1 MVAYRQLHLP
11 RRLARAHENNSMQ
24 KIKLAPHLPDFSR
37 IVYGAWR
44 MNDDVDNAPKDA
56 LEKIQAALDV
66 GITTFDH
73 ADIYGDYSCET
84 LFGAALRLDSSI
96 KNRIQIV
103 TKCDIML
110 MSEKYPE
117 RHVKHYDTSP
127 AHIKASVDASLARLG
142 VDVIDVLLIHRPD
155 PLMNAAATGA
165 CLDEL
170 VKVGKIRAAGASNFM
185 PHDWNLLQA
194 NMSTPLVTNQLE
206 ISLLARQALTDGTLA
221 QAQQV
226 KAPPMAWSPL
236 GGGNLFIDGED
247 DGGGSAWRLR
257 PALMRIAE
265 NYGVRTDAV
274 AIAWLL
280 AHPAQILP
288 VLGTTQIPRI
298 AKLGDAFKVDM
309 TREMWFELLEL
320 AEGHEVA

>member
-1 MVAYRQLHLP
+1 MALESNPMQTIQLHPSLP
-11 RRLARAHENNSMQ
+11 H
-24 KIKLAPHLPDFSR
+24 FSR

-44 MNDDVDNAPKDA
+44 MNDDVDNSPKDA
-56 LEKIQAALDV
+56 LEKIHAALGA

-84 LFGAALRLDSSI
+84 LFGAALRLDPSI
-96 KNRIQIV
+96 KARTQHV

-110 MSEKYPE
+110 LSEKYPE
-117 RHVKHYDTSP
+117 RRVKHYDTTP

-142 VDVIDVLLIHRPD
+142 LDVLDVLLIHRPD
-155 PLMNAAATGA
+155 PFMDAAATGA

-170 VKVGKIRAAGASNFM
+170 VKVGKIRAAGVSNFKTW
-185 PHDWNLLQA
+185 DWDLLQA
-194 NMSTPLVTNQLE
+194 NMTSPLVTNQLE
-206 ISLLARQALTDGTLA
+206 ISLLARETFTDGTLA
-221 QAQQV
+221 QAQQH

-236 GGGNLFIDGED
+236 GGGSLFIDNES
-247 DGGGSAWRLR
+247 DGDGAAWRVR
-257 PALMRIAE
+257 PALMRMAE

-280 AHPAQILP
+280 AHPANILP

-298 AKLGDAFKVDM
+298 ERLADAFKVDM
-309 TREMWFELLEL
+309 SRETWFELFEL
-320 AEGHEVA
+320 ANGQEVA

>member
-1 MVAYRQLHLP
+1 
-11 RRLARAHENNSMQ
+11 MQ
-24 KIKLAPHLPDFSR
+24 KIKLHPSLPDFSR

-56 LEKIQAALDV
+56 LAKIQAALDV

-96 KNRIQIV
+96 KDRIQIV

-110 MSEKYPE
+110 KSEKYPE

-142 VDVIDVLLIHRPD
+142 VDVIDVLLLHRPD
-155 PLMNAAATGA
+155 PFMDAAATGA

-170 VKVGKIRAAGASNFM
+170 IKVGKIRAAGVSNFM

-194 NMSTPLVTNQLE
+194 NMTSKLVTNQLE
-206 ISLLARQALTDGTLA
+206 ISLLARHPFTDGTLA
-221 QAQQV
+221 QAQQL

-236 GGGNLFIDGED
+236 GGGALFTDETHAD
-247 DGGGSAWRLR
+247 HLR
-257 PALMRIAE
+257 PALHRIAVHH
-265 NYGVRTDAV
+265 GVMIEAV
-274 AIAWLL
+274 AVAWLL
-280 AHPAQILP
+280 AHPARILP
-288 VLGTTQIPRI
+288 VMGTNNLERI
-298 AKLGDAFKVDM
+298 SKLGDAFKVDM
-309 TREMWFELLEL
+309 PRETWFELLEL
-320 AEGHEVA
+320 ARGHEVA

>member
-1 MVAYRQLHLP
+1 
-11 RRLARAHENNSMQ
+11 MQ
-24 KIKLAPHLPDFSR
+24 KIKLHLSLPDFSR

-44 MNDDVDNAPKDA
+44 MNDDVDNALTDA

-96 KNRIQIV
+96 KDRIQIV

-110 MSEKYPE
+110 KSEKYPE
-117 RHVKHYDTSP
+117 RHIKHYDTSP

-142 VDVIDVLLIHRPD
+142 VDVIDVLLLHRPD
-155 PLMNAAATGA
+155 PFMDAAATGA
-165 CLDEL
+165 CLDALIKE
-170 VKVGKIRAAGASNFM
+170 GKIRGVGVSNFKTW
-185 PHDWNLLQA
+185 DWDLLQT
-194 NMSTPLVTNQLE
+194 NMKSPLVTNQLE
-206 ISLLARQALTDGTLA
+206 IILLALDAFTDETLA
-221 QAQQV
+221 QAQQL

-236 GGGNLFIDGED
+236 GGGALFTD
-247 DGGGSAWRLR
+247 DDAADRIR
-257 PALMRIAE
+257 PALHRIAIHH
-265 NYGVRTDAV
+265 GVMIDAV

-280 AHPAQILP
+280 AHPARILP
-288 VLGTTQIPRI
+288 VVGTTQIPRI

-309 TREMWFELLEL
+309 PHETWFELLEL
-320 AEGHEVA
+320 ARGHEVA

>member
-1 MVAYRQLHLP
+1 MAFVSKP
-11 RRLARAHENNSMQ
+11 NNKMQ
-24 KIKLAPHLPDFSR
+24 KIKLHPTLPDFSR

-44 MNDDVDNAPKDA
+44 MNDDVDNAPSDA

-84 LFGAALRLDSSI
+84 LFGAALRLDASI
-96 KNRIQIV
+96 KDRIQIV

-110 MSEKYPE
+110 KSEKYPE

-127 AHIKASVDASLARLG
+127 AHIKASVDASLARMG
-142 VDVIDVLLIHRPD
+142 VDVIDVLLLHRPD
-155 PLMNAAATGA
+155 PFMDAAATGA

-170 VKVGKIRAAGASNFM
+170 VKVGKIRASGVSNFKTW
-185 PHDWNLLQA
+185 DWDLLQA

-206 ISLLARQALTDGTLA
+206 ISLLARDTFTDGTLA
-221 QAQQV
+221 QAQQH
-226 KAPPMAWSPL
+226 KTPPMAWSPL
-236 GGGNLFIDGED
+236 GGGNLFSDTEY
-247 DGGGSAWRLR
+247 DGGGAAFRLR

-280 AHPAQILP
+280 AHPANILP

-298 AKLGDAFKVDM
+298 ERLADAFKVDM
-309 TREMWFELLEL
+309 TREMWFELFEL
-320 AEGHEVA
+320 ANGHEVA

>member
-1 MVAYRQLHLP
+1 
-11 RRLARAHENNSMQ
+11 MQ
-24 KIKLAPHLPDFSR
+24 KIKLHPSLPDFSR

-44 MNDDVDNAPKDA
+44 MNDDVDNAPSDA

-84 LFGAALRLDSSI
+84 LFGAALRLDASI

-127 AHIKASVDASLARLG
+127 VHIKASVDASLARLG

-155 PLMNAAATGA
+155 PFMDAAATGA

-170 VKVGKIRAAGASNFM
+170 VKVGKIRAAGVSNFKTW
-185 PHDWNLLQA
+185 DWDLLQA
-194 NMSTPLVTNQLE
+194 NMTTPLVTNQLE
-206 ISLLARQALTDGTLA
+206 ISLLARDTFTDGTLA
-221 QAQQV
+221 QAQQH

-236 GGGNLFIDGED
+236 AGGTLFLD
-247 DGGGSAWRLR
+247 DDAANRLR
-257 PALMRIAE
+257 PALHRIAV
-265 NYGVRTDAV
+265 NYGVQIDAV
-274 AIAWLL
+274 AVAWLL
-280 AHPAQILP
+280 AHPARILP

-298 AKLGDAFKVDM
+298 AKLADAFKVDM
-309 TREMWFELLEL
+309 TREMWFELFEL
-320 AEGHEVA
+320 ANGHEVA

>member
-1 MVAYRQLHLP
+1 MDVYHRQHLL
-11 RRLARAHENNSMQ
+11 RHLGMGKENNKMQ
-24 KIKLAPHLPDFSR
+24 KIKLHPSLPDFSR

-44 MNDDVDNAPKDA
+44 MNDDVNNAPKDA
-56 LEKIQAALDV
+56 LAKIQAALDV

-84 LFGAALRLDSSI
+84 LFGEALRLDASI
-96 KNRIQIV
+96 KERIQIV

-110 MSEKYPE
+110 KSEKYPE
-117 RHVKHYDTSP
+117 RRVKYYDTSP

-155 PLMNAAATGA
+155 PFMDAAATGA

-170 VKVGKIRAAGASNFM
+170 IKVGKIRAAGVSNFM

-206 ISLLARQALTDGTLA
+206 IGLLARHALTDGTLA
-221 QAQQV
+221 QAQQL

-236 GGGNLFIDGED
+236 GGGALFTDETHAD
-247 DGGGSAWRLR
+247 HLR
-257 PALMRIAE
+257 PALHRIAVHH
-265 NYGVRTDAV
+265 GVMIDAV
-274 AIAWLL
+274 AVAWLL
-280 AHPAQILP
+280 AHPARILP
-288 VLGTTQIPRI
+288 VMGTNNLERI
-298 AKLGDAFKVDM
+298 SKLGDAFKVDM
-309 TREMWFELLEL
+309 PRETWFELLEL
-320 AEGHEVA
+320 ARGHEVA